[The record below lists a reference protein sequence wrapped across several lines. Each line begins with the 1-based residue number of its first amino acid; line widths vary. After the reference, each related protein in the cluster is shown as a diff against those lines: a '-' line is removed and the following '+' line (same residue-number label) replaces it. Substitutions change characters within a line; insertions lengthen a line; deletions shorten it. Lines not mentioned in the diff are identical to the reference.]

1 VHRLRVSSPVA
12 LKRGGGEEER
22 KTVKSAKALDSKSK
36 FDSTMRI
43 YLDMKKPAR

>member
-12 LKRGGGEEER
+12 LKGGEKEER